1 MAFMQIKVVKAVGE
15 GSTLLSAF
23 DNALQNAG
31 VSNYN
36 LIRLS
41 SIIPP
46 HSKISV
52 VHHYDTPPEEFGHR
66 LYLVMADIRSSEA
79 GKYIAA
85 GIGWYQLEDGRGFFV
100 EHEIIGETKIA
111 VKSEIEQRIRNTLR
125 DMCKFRKVT
134 FNEKSVK
141 MAVSIAKINNKPT
154 CAQVL
159 AVYKSEVWSN

>member
-1 MAFMQIKVVKAVGE
+1 MAFGIKVVKSVGE

-36 LIRLS
+36 LVRLS

-46 HSKISV
+46 GTKVSNIS
-52 VHHYDTPPEEFGHR
+52 HYETPPEEFGHK
-66 LYLVMADIRSSEA
+66 LYLVMADIRSNEA

-85 GIGWYQLEDGRGFFV
+85 GIGWYQLEDNRGYFV
-100 EHEIIGETKIA
+100 EHEVIGETKIA
-111 VKSEIEQRIRNTLR
+111 VKSEIDQRIRNTLK
-125 DMCKFRKVT
+125 DMCKFRKTT
-134 FNEKSVK
+134 FNEKQVHT
-141 MAVSIAKINNKPT
+141 AISIAKINNKPT

-159 AVYKSEVWSN
+159 AVYQSEGWK

>member
-1 MAFMQIKVVKAVGE
+1 MACLDIKIVKAVGE

-46 HSKISV
+46 NSKVTKISK
-52 VHHYDTPPEEFGHR
+52 YETPPEEFGHK
-66 LYLVMADIRSSEA
+66 LYLVMADIRSNEA

-85 GIGWYQLEDGRGFFV
+85 GVGWYQLADNRGFFV
-100 EHEIIGETKIA
+100 EHEVIGETRIA
-111 VKSEIEQRIRNTLR
+111 VKSEIDQRITNTIK
-125 DMCKFRKVT
+125 DMCKFRGVE
-134 FNEKSVK
+134 FDEENVNS
-141 MAVSIAKINNKPT
+141 SISLIQVNDKPA

-159 AVYKSEVWSN
+159 AVYQSQGWEK